1 MARSQGNL
9 GADQGPLDLGALSGS
24 SRPRAGGRGC
34 WPGGAG
40 GADSPAADAAAGRGC
55 WPGGDSGADSSAAN
69 AAAGR
74 GCWPDSD
81 DRARGDVRPA
91 EAILRILRGL
101 AR

>member
-9 GADQGPLDLGALSGS
+9 GADQGPLDLGALFGS
-24 SRPRAGGRGC
+24 SKPQAGGRGC

-40 GADSPAADAAAGRGC
+40 RADSSAADAAAGRGC
-55 WPGGDSGADSSAAN
+55 WPDT
-69 AAAGR
+69 
-74 GCWPDSD
+74 D
-81 DRARGDVRPA
+81 DLARGDVSPA